1 MLDCTITDMETHS
14 KFNFLPFYP
23 TRKSL
28 HFRLSFKWFLMQS
41 DVLSSVLLSSALPYL
56 RGFIWIISQIRKLC
70 SVRQKKR
77 SGRKRAPARHWSGLG
92 GGRGTTARTDR
103 LRNRLKRRAPL
114 DAGQLRARDVNKITI
129 IFPKKPFDLIP
140 DRFYFFPLFFWKCIS
155 NHIVTALVQ
164 FCFSNK
170 RHVSPWLA
178 EASTSHRFRLFTI
191 FIFLTHFH
199 LRTALLAS

>member
-1 MLDCTITDMETHS
+1 MISHAVIRP
-14 KFNFLPFYP
+14 FLC
-23 TRKSL
+23 
-28 HFRLSFKWFLMQS
+28 
-41 DVLSSVLLSSALPYL
+41 SSVIGFTLSQRIHLDHQPNSEALLCPS
-56 RGFIWIISQIRKLC
+56 
-70 SVRQKKR
+70 KKK

-92 GGRGTTARTDR
+92 GGRGTTARTDW